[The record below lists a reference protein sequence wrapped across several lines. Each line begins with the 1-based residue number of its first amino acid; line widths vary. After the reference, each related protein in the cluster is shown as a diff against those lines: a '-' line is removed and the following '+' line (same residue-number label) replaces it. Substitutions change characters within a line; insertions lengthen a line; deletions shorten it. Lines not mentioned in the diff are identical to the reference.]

1 MSSKLYDVLIIGG
14 GPGGL
19 AMASALARQVYTA
32 LILDSGVYRNAPT
45 KHMHNVLGFDHVEP
59 SVFRQKARDDLEK
72 RYESIE
78 FKSTTIATVRKTDA
92 GVFEA
97 VDHDG
102 NVYQG
107 KKLGLGTGVKD
118 LVEEQPNGYAECWGK
133 GIFHCLYCHGFEERG
148 AESVGVFAGGMLSSA
163 DMLAHVTP
171 MAKRLSRSVTIYTN
185 GDPSLPSTIKTKVH
199 SSKVHFDTRKITSFA
214 LVNSG
219 PSVKITFEDGSSKTE
234 GFVVSHPNVAQA
246 APFAEQLGLETTPTG
261 DIKVEVPMNETSVK
275 GCFAF
280 GDAATVMR
288 SALQAMHM
296 GGFAAIGMAM
306 QLQHELDEKD
316 ELLPALCLLVASQP
330 FVIASLSGHYARQH
344 SRHTFPVPVGVSVSV
359 ETLTITMQGM
369 EPSADDFTSQAHCPL
384 ASFTKKRALSFYPRS
399 IAVTV
404 VMMIKSLALF
414 TLITAAS
421 ARKCT
426 NITVPVS
433 LTSQNAVFTIEAP
446 LTGIEV
452 TSLAVNLARQGAPP
466 YPEQVQKG
474 FTTVSGNYELAATY
488 CEPDAGPGKELQ
500 IMTHG
505 IGFDRSYWD
514 FPYNNYNYSYV
525 ARAVDE
531 HGYSTLTW
539 DRLGV
544 GASSKGDPLNEIQ
557 VYLEIAAL
565 KALTTK
571 AREGS
576 LGVGCKYSKVVHLG
590 HSFGSVISYALANES
605 PELTDAVVLTGFS
618 QATAYLGLFA
628 VGSNF
633 IPITATPLADK
644 YPAGYVGV
652 SSTVGIQ
659 INFFAEGDFDPK
671 ILEVAYEKGQ
681 PVSPGE
687 LLTLGAPAGK
697 NNTYTGPVQIVTG
710 SRDVPFC
717 GDNCYSTGS
726 VDPKLPS
733 LLDISRQFFTQASR
747 FNTTV
752 VPGAG
757 HGLNFGYS
765 HTVTYDAILE
775 FLSESA

>member
-59 SVFRQKARDDLEK
+59 SVFRKKARDDLEK

-171 MAKRLSRSVTIYTN
+171 MAKRLSQSVTIYTN

-219 PSVKITFEDGSSKTE
+219 PSVKITFENGSSKTE

-316 ELLPALCLLVASQP
+316 ELNNKKV
-330 FVIASLSGHYARQH
+330 
-344 SRHTFPVPVGVSVSV
+344 PVPVGVSVSV

-384 ASFTKKRALSFYPRS
+384 ASFTKKRDLSFYLRS

-421 ARKCT
+421 ARMCT

-474 FTTVSGNYELAATY
+474 FTTVSGHYELAATY

-525 ARAVDE
+525 GRAVDE

-652 SSTVGIQ
+652 SATVGIQ

-671 ILEVAYEKGQ
+671 ILEAAYEKGQ

-710 SRDVPFC
+710 C
-717 GDNCYSTGS
+717 S

>member
-59 SVFRQKARDDLEK
+59 SVFRKKARDDLEK

-171 MAKRLSRSVTIYTN
+171 MAKRLSQSVTIYTN

-316 ELLPALCLLVASQP
+316 ELN
-330 FVIASLSGHYARQH
+330 
-344 SRHTFPVPVGVSVSV
+344 
-359 ETLTITMQGM
+359 TLTITMQGM
-369 EPSADDFTSQAHCPL
+369 EPSADDFTSQAHCPI
-384 ASFTKKRALSFYPRS
+384 ASFTKKRDLSFYLRS

-474 FTTVSGNYELAATY
+474 FTTVSGNYELTATY

>member
-1 MSSKLYDVLIIGG
+1 
-14 GPGGL
+14 
-19 AMASALARQVYTA
+19 
-32 LILDSGVYRNAPT
+32 
-45 KHMHNVLGFDHVEP
+45 
-59 SVFRQKARDDLEK
+59 
-72 RYESIE
+72 
-78 FKSTTIATVRKTDA
+78 
-92 GVFEA
+92 
-97 VDHDG
+97 
-102 NVYQG
+102 
-107 KKLGLGTGVKD
+107 
-118 LVEEQPNGYAECWGK
+118 
-133 GIFHCLYCHGFEERG
+133 
-148 AESVGVFAGGMLSSA
+148 
-163 DMLAHVTP
+163 
-171 MAKRLSRSVTIYTN
+171 
-185 GDPSLPSTIKTKVH
+185 
-199 SSKVHFDTRKITSFA
+199 
-214 LVNSG
+214 
-219 PSVKITFEDGSSKTE
+219 
-234 GFVVSHPNVAQA
+234 
-246 APFAEQLGLETTPTG
+246 
-261 DIKVEVPMNETSVK
+261 
-275 GCFAF
+275 
-280 GDAATVMR
+280 
-288 SALQAMHM
+288 
-296 GGFAAIGMAM
+296 
-306 QLQHELDEKD
+306 
-316 ELLPALCLLVASQP
+316 
-330 FVIASLSGHYARQH
+330 
-344 SRHTFPVPVGVSVSV
+344 
-359 ETLTITMQGM
+359 
-369 EPSADDFTSQAHCPL
+369 
-384 ASFTKKRALSFYPRS
+384 
-399 IAVTV
+399 
-404 VMMIKSLALF
+404 MMIKSLALF

-544 GASSKGDPLNEIQ
+544 GASFKGDPLNEIQ

-775 FLSESA
+775 FLSELA

>member
-78 FKSTTIATVRKTDA
+78 FKSTTIANVRKTDA

-102 NVYQG
+102 NIYQG

-118 LVEEQPNGYAECWGK
+118 LVEEQPKGYAECWGK

-148 AESVGVFAGGMLSSA
+148 AESVGVFSGGMLSSA

-171 MAKRLSRSVTIYTN
+171 MAKRLSQSVTIYTN
-185 GDPSLPSTIKTKVH
+185 GDTSLPSTIKTKVH

-296 GGFAAIGMAM
+296 GE
-306 QLQHELDEKD
+306 QK
-316 ELLPALCLLVASQP
+316 V
-330 FVIASLSGHYARQH
+330 
-344 SRHTFPVPVGVSVSV
+344 PVSVGVSVSV

-384 ASFTKKRALSFYPRS
+384 ASFTKKRALSFYLRS

-414 TLITAAS
+414 TLITVAS

-446 LTGIEV
+446 LTGIDV
-452 TSLAVNLARQGAPP
+452 TTLAVNLARQGAPP

-775 FLSESA
+775 FLSELA